1 MDYQRL
7 TIPYLYAY
15 TALHRANTLNAA
27 AQNPNEIKHL
37 RADLTTPANVWHIT
51 PRFAACFPGI
61 KGPDTNWFPTRRECM
76 SRDELRTF
84 ANWFMVGLV
93 VSSLLFI
100 TLAELFW
107 SVYVR

>member
-1 MDYQRL
+1 
-7 TIPYLYAY
+7 
-15 TALHRANTLNAA
+15 
-27 AQNPNEIKHL
+27 
-37 RADLTTPANVWHIT
+37 
-51 PRFAACFPGI
+51 
-61 KGPDTNWFPTRRECM
+61 M

-107 SVYVR
+107 SVADA